1 MHAPTNNFYLKKKRP
16 SYQSCFLVLF
26 GGASYTTQGH
36 VWLSCDL
43 KCVMWR
49 EIEEIFIFLLTIEK
63 VEIAI

>member
-1 MHAPTNNFYLKKKRP
+1 MHRATISTSQNKDLV
-16 SYQSCFLVLF
+16 YQSCFLVLF

-43 KCVMWR
+43 KCVMWGK
-49 EIEEIFIFLLTIEK
+49 IEEIFIFLLTIEK